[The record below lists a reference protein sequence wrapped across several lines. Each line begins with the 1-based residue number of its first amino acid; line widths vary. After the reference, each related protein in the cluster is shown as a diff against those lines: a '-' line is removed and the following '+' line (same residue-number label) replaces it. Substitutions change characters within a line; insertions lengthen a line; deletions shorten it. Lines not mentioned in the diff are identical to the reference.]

1 MSTTTEQRTNLD
13 SDRKAAPARR
23 PALLLAVA
31 AGLCWA
37 CALAMLLSANLEA
50 THELLA
56 PVRVIFYA
64 LVLAAALLTF
74 VPFQRRLGLP
84 GLALEG
90 VAGSLL
96 LLYTLAFVPPP
107 TAWLLALPDT
117 TVYVLLALGVFW
129 SISAAAMP
137 AIHALSRPAFRA
149 RARQYDLRRARRQAH
164 ELGLLAALCV
174 GLARLRVL
182 TAVPVLLL
190 ALILGVA
197 ELLFLLF
204 VETKT

>member
-1 MSTTTEQRTNLD
+1 MLRSMATTTKQRTKPD
-13 SDRKAAPARR
+13 SDRNSSSTRR

-37 CALAMLLSANLEA
+37 GALALLLSANLDA
-50 THELLA
+50 THALFA
-56 PVRVIFYA
+56 PARVIFYA
-64 LVLAAALLTF
+64 LVLVAGLLTF

-117 TVYVLLALGVFW
+117 TVYVLLALGLFW
-129 SISAAAMP
+129 SISAAVMP
-137 AIHALSRPAFRA
+137 AIYALGRRAFHERA
-149 RARQYDLRRARRQAH
+149 RPYDLRRARRQAH

-174 GLARLRVL
+174 GLAGLRVL
-182 TAVPVLLL
+182 TPLPVLLL
-190 ALILGVA
+190 GLILGVA
-197 ELLFLLF
+197 ELLFLSF
-204 VETKT
+204 V

>member
-1 MSTTTEQRTNLD
+1 MTTTTEPRTNRD
-13 SDRKAAPARR
+13 PDRKSPPARR

-37 CALAMLLSANLEA
+37 CALAMLLSDNLDS

-56 PVRVIFYA
+56 PTRVIFYA
-64 LVLAAALLTF
+64 LVLVAGLLTF
-74 VPFQRRLGLP
+74 VPFQRLLGLP

-90 VAGSLL
+90 VAGSFL

-107 TAWLLALPDT
+107 TAWLLALPET
-117 TVYVLLALGVFW
+117 TVYVLLALGLFW

-137 AIHALSRPAFRA
+137 PIHALGRRVFRA

-174 GLARLRVL
+174 GLAGLRVL

-190 ALILGVA
+190 ALILGVS
-197 ELLFLLF
+197 ELLFLSF
-204 VETKT
+204 VEPQP

>member
-1 MSTTTEQRTNLD
+1 MTTTTEQQAKRA
-13 SDRKAAPARR
+13 SDRRSSPTRR

-37 CALAMLLSANLEA
+37 SALALLLSANLEA

-56 PVRVIFYA
+56 PTRVIFYA
-64 LVLAAALLTF
+64 LVLLAGLLTF
-74 VPFQRRLGLP
+74 VPFQRQLGLP

-96 LLYTLAFVPPP
+96 LLYTLAFVPSP

-117 TVYVLLALGVFW
+117 TVYVLLALGLFW

-137 AIHALSRPAFRA
+137 AIHALGRWAFRE

-174 GLARLRVL
+174 GLAGLRVL
-182 TAVPVLLL
+182 TPVPVLLL

-197 ELLFLLF
+197 ELLFLSF
-204 VETKT
+204 VETET

>member
-1 MSTTTEQRTNLD
+1 MAATTEQQSSLD
-13 SDRKAAPARR
+13 SDRASSHTRR

-37 CALAMLLSANLEA
+37 SALALLLSANLEA

-56 PVRVIFYA
+56 PARVIFYA
-64 LVLAAALLTF
+64 LVLVAGLLTF
-74 VPFQRRLGLP
+74 VPFQRQLGLP

-90 VAGSLL
+90 VVGSFL

-117 TVYVLLALGVFW
+117 TVYVLLALGLFW
-129 SISAAAMP
+129 CISAAAMP
-137 AIHALSRPAFRA
+137 AIHTLGRWAFRE

-164 ELGLLAALCV
+164 ELGLLAALCI
-174 GLARLRVL
+174 GLAGLRVL
-182 TAVPVLLL
+182 TPVPVLLL

-197 ELLFLLF
+197 ELLFLSF
-204 VETKT
+204 VEPKT